1 MRSGTWLGQ
10 FLRVSLSTL
19 EGGSLATVWVAV
31 IESVINL
38 ESEEGNSAVDNE
50 NLIDLPCTE
59 ARETVAD
66 VNIDSSF
73 ICMDL
78 GMFLAKYQD
87 RLT

>member
-1 MRSGTWLGQ
+1 MDT
-10 FLRVSLSTL
+10 
-19 EGGSLATVWVAV
+19 
-31 IESVINL
+31 
-38 ESEEGNSAVDNE
+38 E
-50 NLIDLPCTE
+50 NVIDLPCTE
-59 ARETVAD
+59 ARKTVAD